1 MGDVV
6 DGLTQWPLPAEED
19 TLVIVV
25 EGVEG
30 VEGLPVSPEATPSFS
45 RSRSCARFACSA
57 RAARLRRP

>member
-6 DGLTQWPLPAEED
+6 DGVPQWPLPAEED
-19 TLVIVV
+19 TLVIV
-25 EGVEG
+25 VEG

-45 RSRSCARFACSA
+45 RSRPCARFACSA